1 MINARETKR
10 LLKEF
15 SWECYEFHANDQRT
29 NDDKKV
35 WPLVIKDLEVIDYDP
50 FSPQGD
56 LLDVEAKRDFIEQL
70 KYDLG
75 I

>member
-1 MINARETKR
+1 MINVRETKR

-15 SWECYEFHANDQRT
+15 AWECYEFHANDLRT
-29 NDDKKV
+29 DDDSKV
-35 WPLVIKDLEVIDYDP
+35 WSRVIVDLEATDNDP

-56 LLDVEAKRDFIEQL
+56 LLDVEAKKDFIEQL